1 MRGGR
6 KRDCALILFTRLPAA
21 GRTKTRLMPYFS
33 GEQCRELHIAM
44 LKDLK
49 ESLKKLKGVDIYLYF
64 LGEEGEDR
72 KKEDRK
78 RAPKSL
84 KRIFGSSFRY
94 RRQRGENLFERM
106 ALSMEELSKEGY
118 RRIVLIGTD
127 IPELRANDIRLAF
140 QLLSESD
147 AVLGPTEDGGYY
159 LIGVRQPGRELFL
172 PEPGEGSVFS
182 RTKAAILQSGRTVSL
197 LRHCRDIDTKEDI
210 AVYRERIRSEPV
222 LRRSH
227 CGSFLIMSLS
237 IAVIVPLYNERKT
250 IDRLKRELSALKGSC
265 ELILVD
271 GGSTDGTWEE
281 LRKGKGWKLLRS
293 EKGRA
298 RQMNLGAEKT
308 SADVLF
314 FLHSDSEL
322 PPDVP
327 GEIRRVLA
335 RTSAGC
341 FGIAFHSASPLMRI
355 CQFISNHRVYDRR
368 VMFGDQGIFL
378 YRTLFEELGGFPLL
392 PLMEDYQLSL
402 NLKERG
408 ICPLLCKG
416 RIYTSERRFRGG
428 FFRRLHLMWQMNR
441 LRKRYRDGVDIREIA
456 ERYRDVR

>member
-1 MRGGR
+1 MRGR
-6 KRDCALILFTRLPAA
+6 RDCGLILFTRLPAA

-49 ESLKKLKGVDIYLYF
+49 ESLKKIKAVDIYLYF

-78 RAPKSL
+78 RAPESL

-106 ALSMEELSKEGY
+106 ALSMEELSEEGY

-172 PEPGEGSVFS
+172 LDSGEGSVFS
-182 RTKAAILQSGRTVSL
+182 RTKAAILQSGRTVSF

-227 CGSFLIMSLS
+227 CGSFLLESLS

-250 IDRLKRELSALKGSC
+250 IDRLKRELGALKGSC

-281 LRKGKGWKLLRS
+281 LRKGKSAADESR
-293 EKGRA
+293 GRKDKRRCA
-298 RQMNLGAEKT
+298 L
-308 SADVLF
+308 
-314 FLHSDSEL
+314 L
-322 PPDVP
+322 PP
-327 GEIRRVLA
+327 
-335 RTSAGC
+335 
-341 FGIAFHSASPLMRI
+341 
-355 CQFISNHRVYDRR
+355 Q
-368 VMFGDQGIFL
+368 
-378 YRTLFEELGGFPLL
+378 
-392 PLMEDYQLSL
+392 
-402 NLKERG
+402 
-408 ICPLLCKG
+408 
-416 RIYTSERRFRGG
+416 
-428 FFRRLHLMWQMNR
+428 
-441 LRKRYRDGVDIREIA
+441 
-456 ERYRDVR
+456 